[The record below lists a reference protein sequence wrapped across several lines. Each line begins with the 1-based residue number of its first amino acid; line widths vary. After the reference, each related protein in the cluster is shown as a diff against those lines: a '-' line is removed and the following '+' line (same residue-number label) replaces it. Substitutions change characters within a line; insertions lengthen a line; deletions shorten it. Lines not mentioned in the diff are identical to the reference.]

1 MKRMKAFVKTSLLGG
16 IVVILPVVILVFV
29 FNFVFDF
36 ITDRIQPLTNVVIK
50 RYEIPEISADIF
62 VIFIIIM
69 VCFIVGVFVTTRLGK
84 LIYRSIENR
93 ILKAA
98 PGYSMIKETI
108 VQILGEKES
117 PFSTVALAQIFGN
130 ETLVSSF
137 ITDRH
142 PDGSFTIF
150 MPTGPNPTSG
160 NIYHLKAEHVHPVDV
175 PVEEVMRSIISC
187 GAGSRK
193 LIESFNQ
200 KYSMKKPHQVDPVI
214 PSE

>member
-1 MKRMKAFVKTSLLGG
+1 MDRMKAFIRTSVLGG
-16 IVVILPVVILVFV
+16 IVVILPIVILIFV

-69 VCFIVGVFVTTRLGK
+69 VCFVVGAFATTRLGK

-117 PFSTVALAQIFGN
+117 PFSTVALARIFEN

-137 ITDRH
+137 VTDRH

-160 NIYHLKAEHVHPVDV
+160 NIYHLKAEYVHPV
-175 PVEEVMRSIISC
+175 E
-187 GAGSRK
+187 
-193 LIESFNQ
+193 LQ
-200 KYSMKKPHQVDPVI
+200 
-214 PSE
+214 